1 MTRVGVSCT
10 IPKQSIRAPNGLR
23 TFSTTEEIA
32 LPKIK
37 SEDDAEKV
45 FLRAKALCIKSSC
58 KKVALLMQNIIKVC

>member
-1 MTRVGVSCT
+1 MGW
-10 IPKQSIRAPNGLR
+10 R
-23 TFSTTEEIA
+23 TFSMTEETA